1 MIDEKPNSGSKIISC
16 ANMPESL
23 ILNHECLTAS
33 SPLFSFRDSGVRET
47 QERVKITPLEKDETR
62 RGENARSRF
71 ALSAIPEGK

>member
-47 QERVKITPLEKDETR
+47 QERVKITPREKDETR
-62 RGENARSRF
+62 RGEKR
-71 ALSAIPEGK
+71 ALAFRALYYL

>member
-33 SPLFSFRDSGVRET
+33 SPLFSFRDSGVSET
-47 QERVKITPLEKDETR
+47 RARVKITPTRERRDAAGREKR
-62 RGENARSRF
+62 ALAFRS
-71 ALSAIPEGK
+71 LYYP